1 MVVVVAVA
9 VGTVAVAVVGVVGVV
24 SAVVVGIAVVFVVA
38 VVAVTVVV
46 VGVVVA
52 ASPMDAP
59 MNSSMAASPVARSYL
74 RLEVTENPHC
84 IWMLASVDG

>member
-9 VGTVAVAVVGVVGVV
+9 VGTVAVVVVGVVGVV

-38 VVAVTVVV
+38 VVTVAVVV

-59 MNSSMAASPVARSYL
+59 MNSSMAASPVARSYH
-74 RLEVTENPHC
+74 LEATENPHC